1 VSPLRRIEEELARA
15 TKKYPPMNSA
25 HEAYAFLL
33 EEVDE
38 LWEEVKVKQS
48 KHDYKAM
55 RDECVQ
61 IGAMAARFIRDV
73 CDPKI
78 ETDLTL

>member
-1 VSPLRRIEEELARA
+1 MKPLERIEAELERA
-15 TKKYPPMNSA
+15 TKKYPPMNTA

-48 KHDYKAM
+48 KHDYEAM
-55 RDECVQ
+55 RAECVQ

-73 CDPKI
+73 CDPQLEAK
-78 ETDLTL
+78 